1 MEEKDSYT
9 YFKLNRDDILS
20 IVKDQLAHEVDFKD
34 GHSALLNFI
43 EDEEG
48 LRIVAV
54 FGELESDVNHVDLN
68 EVDKKIAY
76 NGHFSTLSKQDDLSQ
91 LSKEEVEA
99 IIKRT
104 SRPIWIQKIVGFL
117 KDRKR

>member
-1 MEEKDSYT
+1 MGKKDSYT

-34 GHSALLNFI
+34 GHSAQLDFI

-48 LRIVAV
+48 LRVVAV
-54 FGELESDVNHVDLN
+54 FGELECDVNHIDLN
-68 EVDKKIAY
+68 EVDKKISY
-76 NGHFSTLSKQDDLSQ
+76 NGHFSTLSKEADLRQ

-99 IIKRT
+99 IIKRS
-104 SRPIWIQKIVGFL
+104 SRPIWMQKIGGFF